1 MEDESSD
8 DELQEHRHWLHDPDG
23 QAWSLKE
30 APVPKKR
37 GRPKIPQKWTRVI
50 SITHD
55 SPLDLAVYE
64 IDKDKATI
72 DERLPY
78 PRAQRATLEPWKILF
93 LPKEY
98 AANHPNLNLEGYQ
111 LTNWKLKTLG
121 VEVTKMR
128 RALREKALEMQLRT
142 AKELEEDINSV
153 SLLAKRID
161 RGEYKPVTKEQLL
174 AIPDFE
180 DEVAPGKRR
189 RSKKRGPLLLDEKL
203 DILQRV
209 LVSFESHKEV
219 ASAYRVSKAVVA
231 SLIFKVK
238 KKPAILAEVHCRQQ
252 AKQSREDAV
261 SKVVDE
267 LNERNVVIDKAQ
279 QV

>member
-1 MEDESSD
+1 V
-8 DELQEHRHWLHDPDG
+8 P
-23 QAWSLKE
+23 A
-30 APVPKKR
+30 PKKR
-37 GRPKIPQKWTRVI
+37 GRPRIPPKWTRVI

-55 SPLDLAVYE
+55 SPLDLVVHE
-64 IDKDKATI
+64 IEKDKATI

-78 PRAQRATLEPWKILF
+78 PRAQRATVDPWRPLF
-93 LPKEY
+93 LPRQY
-98 AANHPNLNLEGYQ
+98 AAEHPNLTLNSCQ

-121 VEVTKMR
+121 VEVSKMR
-128 RALREKALEMQLRT
+128 RALRDKALEMQLRT

-153 SLLAKRID
+153 SLLAKRIS
-161 RGEYKPVTKEQLL
+161 RGEYKAVTHEQLH
-174 AIPDFE
+174 AFPDFE
-180 DEVAPGKRR
+180 DVVAPGKRR

-203 DILQRV
+203 DILQRA

-219 ASAYRVSKAVVA
+219 ARAYRVSQAVVA
-231 SLIFKVK
+231 SLIFKVR
-238 KKPAILAEVHCRQQ
+238 KKPAILSELHCRQQ

-267 LNERNVVIDKAQ
+267 LNERGVIIDKAQ